1 MDGARSR
8 RAEDMIPSA
17 FAGVSTR
24 MTIIIIRPAK
34 IYGCRGIG
42 KSKDLSFAIAISYL
56 IYVDD
61 K

>member
-17 FAGVSTR
+17 FARIHRDDDDNDNSIGSRKRITVERSGNQKTDLSTR
-24 MTIIIIRPAK
+24 QK
-34 IYGCRGIG
+34 SLSIY
-42 KSKDLSFAIAISYL
+42 
-56 IYVDD
+56 D